1 MDGMGRPPLP
11 PSQRA
16 AHTVGVRLSA
26 PDHAALVA
34 LVGLPGAPAGDAS
47 GLLRELL
54 RREARAHGLLPPD
67 PAAPHPGLGESSSP
81 SPPAAAPPAM
91 ASAPSGGTSPS
102 PLPAAMPT
110 LPLAGLLPA
119 GALLLVWPPGW
130 PLPVP
135 PPYQGPTPG
144 GESRALPWAPPSAP
158 QAAPIERAAG
168 VPNAESRP
176 SSTPTGPVASP
187 VATSKAALAP
197 PRDVSAAMTGPLVA
211 SSRTAADQDQPSTQD
226 PPATGDISPCLCDD
240 HHRPDAGAEGRA
252 GQSEGQLDAPK
263 GLRTGG

>member
-1 MDGMGRPPLP
+1 MMCYTDGMGRPPLP

-67 PAAPHPGLGESSSP
+67 PAAPHPGPGESSSP
-81 SPPAAAPPAM
+81 SPPAM
-91 ASAPSGGTSPS
+91 ASASGGTSPS

-158 QAAPIERAAG
+158 PAAPIERAAG
-168 VPNAESRP
+168 VPTTDPRP
-176 SSTPTGPVASP
+176 SSTPTGPIASP
-187 VATSKAALAP
+187 VAPSKAALVP
-197 PRDVSAAMTGPLVA
+197 PGDVSVAVTGPLLA
-211 SSRTAADQDQPSTQD
+211 SSRTAADQDQLSTQD
-226 PPATGDISPCLCDD
+226 PPAIGDISPCICDD
-240 HHRPDAGAEGRA
+240 HHRPDAGAGPREGR
-252 GQSEGQLDAPK
+252 LDAPK